1 MATRIGQT
9 KASFLLNGFAIC
21 LLIALVGCSTDKSGA
36 EVEWPEI
43 TNETKPWTRWWW
55 HDSAVNPTDL
65 TANMEELEEA
75 GFGGLEI
82 TPIYGVKGYEDQAL
96 LFQSDEWMDALEH
109 TLNEGKRLDLGID
122 LANASGWPFGGP
134 WISAEDACRNVQFKQ
149 YSLKTG
155 QRLNEKVTYIQEPLI
170 RAVGRR
176 VEISEVKFPISSNT
190 NLNEL
195 ALDQIRFE
203 KPLPLQTL
211 MAYSDAGEV
220 LELTSLVDGNGQLE
234 WQAPEGNWNL
244 YAVFQG
250 WHGKMVE
257 RAGQG
262 GEGNV
267 IDHFSEEATR
277 KFLKDYDDKAEGR
290 DLSGLRAFFNDSY
303 EVDDASGESNWTPR
317 FFEEFEARRGY
328 DLKNYLPALFG
339 NDSEEKNS
347 RVLCDYRETI
357 SDLLLDEFTRVWAGW
372 AESHNAVIRNQAH
385 GSPANILDLY
395 EASHIPETEGL
406 NPMRIKMATSAG
418 HVSGKELI
426 ACEASTWLDEHFLAN
441 LGDAKQNFDRYLAH
455 GVNHIVYHGTPY
467 SPQGEEWPGWLFYAA
482 VHFAPTNSWWPDMK
496 ALNDYVTNCQ
506 SFMQKSIPN
515 NDILLY
521 FPIYDTWS
529 QKGRSMLAHFGKP
542 QEPLTRELSELFL
555 AKGYSFDY
563 ISDRQIQKLTAQNK
577 LIKAPGATYKTIV
590 VPKCEHMP
598 LATMEKLLEL
608 AEAGATIVFQEQ
620 LPVDVPGMGD
630 LKNRQQAYEGL
641 VKSMEFNPVMNLSV
655 YSRGDGNFL
664 MSDDM
669 DGMLEMVDVYPE
681 ELAQLGLWYNRVKR
695 VEGTCYFITNWSDQ
709 PVDQWVTLQTSGE
722 HAAWFNPMNRAKGKA
737 SVQKVDENQSQVY
750 LQLAPGETLI
760 LQWYPYK
767 VQLDDYPMMTAASE
781 KNELSGEWTVAFEKG
796 GPSLP
801 ASYQTTELKSWT
813 EQSDEL
819 KKFSGTASYQISFDK
834 PQAEASAYLLDLGE
848 VHESASVYLNGEKLG
863 TLVGPSYQL
872 SIDPSL
878 LKETNELEVKVSN
891 LMANRIIDMD
901 KNGVNYKKFYNINF
915 AANKRENV
923 GPDGVFT
930 AAHWEPLPSGLLG
943 PVSLTPLEIKNQ

>member
-220 LELTSLVDGNGQLE
+220 LELTSLVDGNGQLD

-441 LGDAKQNFDRYLAH
+441 LGDAKTTITHPATTTHSRM
-455 GVNHIVYHGTPY
+455 TPE
-467 SPQGEEWPGWLFYAA
+467 QRA
-482 VHFAPTNSWWPDMK
+482 FAG
-496 ALNDYVTNCQ
+496 
-506 SFMQKSIPN
+506 I
-515 NDILLY
+515 
-521 FPIYDTWS
+521 
-529 QKGRSMLAHFGKP
+529 
-542 QEPLTRELSELFL
+542 
-555 AKGYSFDY
+555 
-563 ISDRQIQKLTAQNK
+563 
-577 LIKAPGATYKTIV
+577 
-590 VPKCEHMP
+590 
-598 LATMEKLLEL
+598 
-608 AEAGATIVFQEQ
+608 
-620 LPVDVPGMGD
+620 GD
-630 LKNRQQAYEGL
+630 GL
-641 VKSMEFNPVMNLSV
+641 VRVAVGLESV
-655 YSRGDGNFL
+655 RD
-664 MSDDM
+664 
-669 DGMLEMVDVYPE
+669 
-681 ELAQLGLWYNRVKR
+681 
-695 VEGTCYFITNWSDQ
+695 
-709 PVDQWVTLQTSGE
+709 
-722 HAAWFNPMNRAKGKA
+722 
-737 SVQKVDENQSQVY
+737 
-750 LQLAPGETLI
+750 
-760 LQWYPYK
+760 
-767 VQLDDYPMMTAASE
+767 
-781 KNELSGEWTVAFEKG
+781 
-796 GPSLP
+796 
-801 ASYQTTELKSWT
+801 
-813 EQSDEL
+813 
-819 KKFSGTASYQISFDK
+819 
-834 PQAEASAYLLDLGE
+834 
-848 VHESASVYLNGEKLG
+848 
-863 TLVGPSYQL
+863 
-872 SIDPSL
+872 
-878 LKETNELEVKVSN
+878 
-891 LMANRIIDMD
+891 
-901 KNGVNYKKFYNINF
+901 
-915 AANKRENV
+915 
-923 GPDGVFT
+923 
-930 AAHWEPLPSGLLG
+930 
-943 PVSLTPLEIKNQ
+943 IKNDLARGLEA